1 MAGPYVRRFLKE
13 CNRAGIFVQPCTG
26 GSARGVQLG
35 QTFEAPVLL
44 IIRALTSAGIRP
56 MDVSVIRIG
65 PCGEVPTRRIEV
77 NPNGGILARFGV
89 ALDLNGPASELVHD
103 HAPLQALS
111 RILNA
116 PPESNLVLDID
127 LKYVPAIVNPCP
139 SVRTSHVQ
147 FSCAPFFMA
156 QAQVLFG
163 IGQRT
168 PTPHSTD

>member
-1 MAGPYVRRFLKE
+1 
-13 CNRAGIFVQPCTG
+13 
-26 GSARGVQLG
+26 
-35 QTFEAPVLL
+35 
-44 IIRALTSAGIRP
+44 

-147 FSCAPFFMA
+147 FFLCSLFHGAGSGSIWHRATYSYSAQHRLAPPES
-156 QAQVLFG
+156 
-163 IGQRT
+163 
-168 PTPHSTD
+168 PTSGGPITRGLL